1 MYRIVL
7 YRITLYNLKK
17 GGRSEGLLEASCHLG
32 KPIVTC
38 QNGCEVSQNGSKVNK
53 TPNFVPPSHCD
64 FHPDALVSYLL
75 TQSVAGVN
83 LKSHAI
89 LHSLCFLFTFDQ
101 RRPRVKIK
109 KEVEVRPRRRMEEE
123 KDDCSEDSLLL

>member
-7 YRITLYNLKK
+7 YRVTLYNLRK

-53 TPNFVPPSHCD
+53 TPNFVPPS
-64 FHPDALVSYLL
+64 LVIFIQMHLSL
-75 TQSVAGVN
+75 T
-83 LKSHAI
+83 
-89 LHSLCFLFTFDQ
+89 FLPSQ
-101 RRPRVKIK
+101 WLV
-109 KEVEVRPRRRMEEE
+109 
-123 KDDCSEDSLLL
+123 